1 MIDQFKSFL
10 LNETKHYLGQ
20 RSGDILTALQNLQDD
35 SAGLGQRALLRA
47 CQGVVNQIRRI
58 LHGRWDEEDV
68 QYLKRLQKVGVAIMR
83 AIDENEDLQEVIASS
98 VAEIEKMLDD
108 LQVPIN
114 SLGTEDTESDED
126 EGTSVEAPPP
136 AQDESEPLKRGTE
149 LGA

>member
-35 SAGLGQRALLRA
+35 SAGMGQRALLRA
-47 CQGVVNQIRRI
+47 CQGIVNQIRRI
-58 LHGRWDEEDV
+58 VHGRWDEEDV
-68 QYLKRLQKVGVAIMR
+68 QYLKRLQKVGVAIMK

-98 VAEIEKMLDD
+98 SAEIEKMLDD

-114 SLGTEDTESDED
+114 SLGTEDVDVDDETPSAETSPEQESQ
-126 EGTSVEAPPP
+126 PF
-136 AQDESEPLKRGTE
+136 KRGFE